1 MSEST
6 KGPRPNELLLDSE
19 PSRARGQPSRDESN
33 TNNTSR
39 AVHNDYEHGVPMA
52 TPPRSSPDAREKR
65 DVASIYREE
74 SKPGDLTIEGK
85 GHKPAHPIGR
95 LRVFA
100 NARKSA
106 VAATSPATPETN
118 DYLAGGRGLRLTAKG
133 RVDAPPVHTGLL
145 DGPRLSCSGGDDLED
160 PTAL

>member
-1 MSEST
+1 
-6 KGPRPNELLLDSE
+6 
-19 PSRARGQPSRDESN
+19 
-33 TNNTSR
+33 
-39 AVHNDYEHGVPMA
+39 MA

-85 GHKPAHPIGR
+85 GHGHGHPIGR

-118 DYLAGGRGLRLTAKG
+118 EYLAGRGLRLMVHD
-133 RVDAPPVHTGLL
+133 RVDAPPVRSGVP
-145 DGPRLSCSGGDDLED
+145 DGQRLSCSGGDDLD
-160 PTAL
+160 DRVAL